1 MHHITQ
7 PLSTAARM
15 AFHSIFNTWLSQAS
29 EGDYEQLDAA
39 RRAFAPNQV
48 CSAVRLIQGC
58 QSDPE
63 LCQQLPKALVQLL
76 QARNWPQLCAAESAA

>member
-1 MHHITQ
+1 MHHIIQ
-7 PLSTAARM
+7 PLSTAARK
-15 AFHSIFNTWLSQAS
+15 AFHSIFNTWLAQAG

-39 RRAFAPNQV
+39 RQAFAPNQV

-58 QSDPE
+58 QADPE
-63 LCQQLPKALVQLL
+63 LRQQLPATLVQLL